1 MSPHA
6 VDDDRRGRAQQQGGH
21 DDNGGQDDEDND
33 PDIQDVL
40 GEHDFHGDL
49 ADGVHAA
56 SPWDPRR
63 AAFKTRGH
71 RRSQKAPDLR
81 KVPGTETAPSPQAPA
96 LAAGGG
102 PQTGISPQN
111 VPGSSE
117 ELAVA
122 AGTRDWAPGT
132 LSRWLWN
139 ARPPGT
145 APRPPPPG
153 SAPPPASRGPRGR
166 EKPAGERKDPG
177 VSDSPSSLVTHSRR
191 GPGQALLPSRGS
203 PLCVVNRGAD
213 LNCVFQEPSR
223 LQSTQ
228 ESLANG
234 FRSGSWTGSLGFV
247 ILSAVASLTTG
258 FPSLFHS
265 L

>member
-1 MSPHA
+1 MKGRNEEESWWGGGEQRAARGPEPRARPRRPHSPGIRGELLLKRAATAAARKH
-6 VDDDRRGRAQQQGGH
+6 RIFGKSRGRRPLQVPRHRLWQQEAGPKL
-21 DDNGGQDDEDND
+21 E
-33 PDIQDVL
+33 
-40 GEHDFHGDL
+40 
-49 ADGVHAA
+49 
-56 SPWDPRR
+56 SP
-63 AAFKTRGH
+63 
-71 RRSQKAPDLR
+71 
-81 KVPGTETAPSPQAPA
+81 
-96 LAAGGG
+96 
-102 PQTGISPQN
+102 PQN

-139 ARPPGT
+139 ARPPRT

-166 EKPAGERKDPG
+166 ERPAGERKDPG

>member
-1 MSPHA
+1 MAKAPGQGWDPPPLTPHFWRLL
-6 VDDDRRGRAQQQGGH
+6 RRALRRAGPTTGQKPVSCGASQRPKIACRRRDANVRVEKRRIGKCKSNEREKRRRELGAGGAE
-21 DDNGGQDDEDND
+21 GGTRTGA
-33 PDIQDVL
+33 PRTTPTAPL
-40 GEHDFHGDL
+40 T
-49 ADGVHAA
+49 
-56 SPWDPRR
+56 WDPRR

-203 PLCVVNRGAD
+203 PL
-213 LNCVFQEPSR
+213 L
-223 LQSTQ
+223 
-228 ESLANG
+228 
-234 FRSGSWTGSLGFV
+234 
-247 ILSAVASLTTG
+247 
-258 FPSLFHS
+258 
-265 L
+265 